1 MSATEVI
8 EVLESL
14 PLEER
19 EKVYSWLKKGKL
31 RDLWR
36 SADKVLKDAPKLSEE
51 EILNL
56 PRVRPPGF

>member
-19 EKVYSWLKKGKL
+19 EKVYSWLKKGNL